1 MHFEKFGERCQ
12 IYTQMTDQ
20 SLEQVTKDLGAKFAP
35 AVMLVNHE
43 KKFPVD
49 STCSNLAIKY
59 NMIYISA
66 YQLIRDHIQRKT
78 EYGKKLLETKR
89 HRELNAD
96 MKVNDEF
103 QEDLY
108 CPVHYD
114 DVLVKELINKTIAE
128 KRTN

>member
-1 MHFEKFGERCQ
+1 
-12 IYTQMTDQ
+12 
-20 SLEQVTKDLGAKFAP
+20 
-35 AVMLVNHE
+35 MLVNHE